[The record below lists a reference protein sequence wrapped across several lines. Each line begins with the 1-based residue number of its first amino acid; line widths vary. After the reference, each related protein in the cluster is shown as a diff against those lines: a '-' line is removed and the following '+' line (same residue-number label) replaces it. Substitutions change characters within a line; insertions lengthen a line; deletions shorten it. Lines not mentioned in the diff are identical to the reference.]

1 ASHAID
7 LVSVINF
14 LPTLFNQL
22 FNLLAFTS
30 CANIASNIIRLL
42 VHIVDSIQESGRCD
56 ILNIYIKYVFTT
68 PATNT
73 PNNTVHDQLLAHLP
87 SLLNPDNTDFL
98 LINKFLVNSN
108 FFFQIV
114 IKSMGQ
120 YLLTSNRIK

>member
-1 ASHAID
+1 MNNIVNICD
-7 LVSVINF
+7 LKCLYVYF
-14 LPTLFNQL
+14 Q
-22 FNLLAFTS
+22 
-30 CANIASNIIRLL
+30 
-42 VHIVDSIQESGRCD
+42 
-56 ILNIYIKYVFTT
+56 YVFTT

-87 SLLNPDNTDFL
+87 NLLNPDNTDFL

-120 YLLTSNRIK
+120 YLLTSNRIKVNYYFIKKSVFTNPSCLIVN

>member
-1 ASHAID
+1 VCNNNVN
-7 LVSVINF
+7 LCYLNF
-14 LPTLFNQL
+14 SYVFQ
-22 FNLLAFTS
+22 
-30 CANIASNIIRLL
+30 
-42 VHIVDSIQESGRCD
+42 
-56 ILNIYIKYVFTT
+56 YVFTT

-98 LINKFLVNSN
+98 LINKFLINSN

-120 YLLTSNRIK
+120 YLLTSNRIKVQL